1 MKALGRTR
9 NELYQQPL
17 RKNDEAET
25 PPLTPQKAEA
35 AAWFSLPW
43 LYLLAGLGLCRYLP
57 PGFDYLKEGGNFG
70 PTWPEVTAYG
80 SRQSIAP

>member
-1 MKALGRTR
+1 MNFT
-9 NELYQQPL
+9 NSPYE
-17 RKNDEAET
+17 KNDEAET
-25 PPLTPQKAEA
+25 PPLTLQKQKPPHGL
-35 AAWFSLPW
+35 SLPW
-43 LYLLAGLGLCRYLP
+43 LYLLAGLGLCWYLL

>member
-1 MKALGRTR
+1 MNFTNSPYEKMMKQKPRPSR
-9 NELYQQPL
+9 PKKQ
-17 RKNDEAET
+17 K
-25 PPLTPQKAEA
+25 PPHGSPCRGCTY
-35 AAWFSLPW
+35 W
-43 LYLLAGLGLCRYLP
+43 LGLCRYLP